1 MDTLIRTFRTRLQNT
16 PTEYVRDIHDKIL
29 WESRLVAILG
39 ARGVGKSTLVLQHI
53 KLHEDAAATLY
64 VSADDLY
71 FSTHTLVELASRSGN
86 TWLSARA
93 SVFPPIRS
101 NRSYRTRSTS
111 PMRNTVPWRCSRS
124 T

>member
-53 KLHEDAAATLY
+53 KLHEDAETTLY

-71 FSTHTLVELASRSGN
+71 FSTHTLVELAGQ
-86 TWLSARA
+86 
-93 SVFPPIRS
+93 F
-101 NRSYRTRSTS
+101 YREGGKALYIDEIHK
-111 PMRNTVPWRCSRS
+111 
-124 T
+124 